1 LFAYGIFKVLYAPH
15 KAFKEISQNPK
26 YIGPII
32 IMILF
37 AVANVGSTYTVV
49 SRTYV
54 EETLPLARQLDE
66 WTENATLWKSNGSP
80 TVNYTDFIEG
90 IIYGNRSIEFSA
102 VNTTI
107 YMQLDDI
114 GPVNCSDSSGYKK
127 LYLRIKWTSPSVPEN
142 ATIYLYSTNSL
153 GYFYYNLTRDISN
166 ATVNVWNNFTIELA
180 NQNWTDIGTSADW
193 GNITGLGLEFTWPIS
208 SNITVLV
215 DGLFFGGVFKP
226 PVEDV
231 VGYMINFS
239 IFAFMQF
246 VIRWIF
252 LGGVIYI
259 MTKAF
264 KANTVWRVI
273 LILVGFALITM
284 FIQAVINAAAFST
297 LPTIRYP
304 CELVGG
310 VEGESENAYNKILG
324 ETWLVNQ
331 IYGYVQIAVLIWTIA
346 LCTIAVRL
354 TTEFSWTKSLLIA
367 AVAYFAATFV
377 EGFLVGV

>member
-1 LFAYGIFKVLYAPH
+1 MFAYGIFKVLYAPH
-15 KAFKEISQNPK
+15 KVFKEISQNPK

-49 SRTYV
+49 SKTYI
-54 EETLPLARQLDE
+54 EETLPMARQLDE
-66 WTENATLWKSNGSP
+66 WTENANLWKSNGSP
-80 TVNYTDFIEG
+80 TENYTDFIEG
-90 IIYGNRSIEFSA
+90 TIYGNKSIEFSA

-107 YMQLDDI
+107 RMLLDNI
-114 GPVNCSDSSGYKK
+114 GPVNCSDPSGYKN

-142 ATIYLYSTNSL
+142 ATIHLYSTNPSEHS
-153 GYFYYNLTRDISN
+153 YYNLTRDISD

-180 NQNWTDIGTSADW
+180 NQNWTDIGTGADW
-193 GNITGLGLEFTWPIS
+193 GNITGLELEFTWPTS

-215 DGLFFGGVFKP
+215 DGLFFGGLFKP

-231 VGYMINFS
+231 VGYMVNFS

-246 VIRWIF
+246 VIRWVF

-304 CELVGG
+304 FELIGG
-310 VEGESENAYNKILG
+310 VEGESENAYNKILE

-354 TTEFSWTKSLLIA
+354 TAEFSWTKSLLIA

-377 EGFLVGV
+377 EGFLVGG